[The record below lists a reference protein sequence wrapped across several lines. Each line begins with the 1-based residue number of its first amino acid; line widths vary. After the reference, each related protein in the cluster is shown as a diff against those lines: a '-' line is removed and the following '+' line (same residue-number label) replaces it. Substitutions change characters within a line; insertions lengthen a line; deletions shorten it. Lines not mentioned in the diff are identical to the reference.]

1 VTLILYAA
9 LQNLDIE
16 DCLAS
21 AYNEIKDR
29 RGTLT
34 PEGVF
39 VKE

>member
-1 VTLILYAA
+1 MPSLSEELRA
-9 LQNLDIE
+9 
-16 DCLAS
+16 CLAS

-39 VKE
+39 CKDD